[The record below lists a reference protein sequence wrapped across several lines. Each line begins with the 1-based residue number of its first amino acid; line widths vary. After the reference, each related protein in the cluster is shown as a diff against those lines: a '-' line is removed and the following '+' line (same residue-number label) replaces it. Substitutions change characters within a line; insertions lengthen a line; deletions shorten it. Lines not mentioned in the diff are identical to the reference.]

1 MTCTPLMYA
10 KWGAYHSIGKL
21 RSRITGGEIRSKRSL
36 RIAASCWWSSR
47 IDCIIRTG
55 KKPFWGILGLELTL
69 ILQILDERNMFVM
82 EVYLINRWGHYM
94 ITSLTDEAITWW
106 ENEAITW
113 IRNEEVMTFTSKNR
127 ISNPDSAVAKLE
139 AEDYPASWIE
149 PALGKQS
156 SPQQSDPKSHSSA
169 QNQISQKCWESSPMA
184 SRVIV
189 YEILKTRFRVAL
201 H

>member
-1 MTCTPLMYA
+1 MYA
-10 KWGAYHSIGKL
+10 KWRASHSISKP
-21 RSRITGGEIRSKRSL
+21 RSRIPGGEIRSKRRL
-36 RIAASCWWSSR
+36 KIAASCWCLSR

-55 KKPFWGILGLELTL
+55 KKPFWRILGLELTL
-69 ILQILDERNMFVM
+69 IVQILDERNMFVM
-82 EVYLINRWGHYM
+82 EVYIINRWGHYM
-94 ITSLTDEAITWW
+94 MRKWSHYMKSYFQKHNI
-106 ENEAITW
+106 NP
-113 IRNEEVMTFTSKNR
+113 KNR
-127 ISNPDSAVAKLE
+127 ISNPDSAVAMLE

-149 PALGKQS
+149 PALGKRS
-156 SPQQSDPKSHSSA
+156 SRQQSDPKGYSPA